1 MGLGTLLIRADASP
15 EIGTGHV
22 MRCLALAQEWQDQG
36 GNAVFA
42 MAESTPSVNARVAA
56 ENCEILEIS
65 SKAGTQ
71 EDSEELRGHGD
82 RRGAMWVVIDGYS
95 FGRDY
100 QTEIKR
106 GIARVLFIDDFAE
119 QPQYIADIVLNSN
132 YGATDQQYSWRS
144 GETKV
149 LAGLQYVLLRREF
162 KRWSAWQRQ
171 VSAEPLVTVSIGGRA
186 PTGLAG
192 KIAENGNVAGH
203 RTSAVI
209 GGSTPELQQSEPT
222 GVGELLRDAG
232 DMAEVLSTSEIAV
245 ICAGGTLWECLYMQ
259 CATLSYARN
268 HVQQSILEALQQ
280 RNAVRYLGKIDAFDY
295 SQLKTTIEA
304 LGSAVSERTQM
315 GQSGRR
321 LVDGRGAE
329 RVVEAMRARSC
340 A

>member
-1 MGLGTLLIRADASP
+1 
-15 EIGTGHV
+15 
-22 MRCLALAQEWQDQG
+22 
-36 GNAVFA
+36 
-42 MAESTPSVNARVAA
+42 
-56 ENCEILEIS
+56 
-65 SKAGTQ
+65 
-71 EDSEELRGHGD
+71 
-82 RRGAMWVVIDGYS
+82 
-95 FGRDY
+95 
-100 QTEIKR
+100 
-106 GIARVLFIDDFAE
+106 
-119 QPQYIADIVLNSN
+119 
-132 YGATDQQYSWRS
+132 
-144 GETKV
+144 
-149 LAGLQYVLLRREF
+149 
-162 KRWSAWQRQ
+162 
-171 VSAEPLVTVSIGGRA
+171 LVTVSIGGSD
-186 PTGLAG
+186 PTGLSC
-192 KIAENGNVAGH
+192 KIAENGNVAGL
-203 RTSAVI
+203 RTSVVI

-304 LGSAVSERTQM
+304 LASAVSERTQM